1 MSLKTQSSLKQV
13 SDADEFPL
21 FLYLYDERGF
31 YRDSKRLGSRQEL
44 KTAFEREV
52 IPAIRKRREVR
63 ICDTA
68 DYLCFHSKDGRILY
82 PPRPVA
88 EASAARGF

>member
-1 MSLKTQSSLKQV
+1 MSLNAQSSFKQV
-13 SDADEFPL
+13 SDTDEFPQ
-21 FLYLYDERGF
+21 GF
-31 YRDSKRLGSRQEL
+31 YRDAKCLGSRQEL
-44 KTAFEREV
+44 KTAFEGEV
-52 IPAIRKRREVR
+52 IPAIRRRREVR

-88 EASAARGF
+88 EASTARRF